1 MWPPPVATATGCIH
15 TVAPGVEIEGWKKK
29 KATQGCGE
37 RLSGM
42 RWSQKKGEKE
52 RESEGNKGQRK
63 GEKRR
68 EKDKRI

>member
-15 TVAPGVEIEGWKKK
+15 TVAPGVEIEVGKKKKK

-42 RWSQKKGEKE
+42 RWSQKKG
-52 RESEGNKGQRK
+52 RK
-63 GEKRR
+63 R
-68 EKDKRI
+68 EKVKDKDKGRNME